1 MKTLLIFCIFLS
13 FSAVAGVY
21 DFERDKGLDSAY
33 KLYGYD
39 GDSGLDSAYKLYGYD
54 GDSGLDSSSKL
65 QPRQDSFNEQ
75 RYDGDGFVKPQKLK
89 KHKIIRSY

>member
-21 DFERDKGLDSAY
+21 DFERDK
-33 KLYGYD
+33 
-39 GDSGLDSAYKLYGYD
+39 GLDSAYKLYGYD